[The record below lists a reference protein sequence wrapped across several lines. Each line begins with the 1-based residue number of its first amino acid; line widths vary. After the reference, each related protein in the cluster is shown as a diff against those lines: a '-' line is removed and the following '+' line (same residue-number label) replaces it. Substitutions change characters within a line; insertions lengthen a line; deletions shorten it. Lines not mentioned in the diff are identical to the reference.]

1 MFKVDESRGIPIYQQ
16 IVEGFKYDVLAG
28 TYGPDAR
35 LPSIR
40 DLAIELKVNPNTIA
54 KAFQDLEGQGIIY
67 QKRGLGAFVSPQ
79 SREDRMKQAK
89 RELTQHLQHI
99 IELARQFGIS
109 SDELKTLLDSQLRHP
124 PKAVRKEEN
133 A

>member
-16 IVEGFKYDVLAG
+16 IVEGFKRDILAG
-28 TYGPDAR
+28 TWPPDAK

-40 DLAIELKVNPNTIA
+40 DLALELKVNPNTIA
-54 KAFQDLEGQGIIY
+54 RAFQDLEGQGVIY
-67 QKRGLGAFVSPQ
+67 FKRGLGAFVSPQ

-89 RELTQHLQHI
+89 QELAEHLRQLVT
-99 IELARQFGIS
+99 LARQFGITP
-109 SDELKTLLDSQLRHP
+109 DELKSMLESQLRTVNRTS
-124 PKAVRKEEN
+124 AKEGD

>member
-16 IVEGFKYDVLAG
+16 IVEGFKHDILAG
-28 TYGPDAR
+28 TYAPDTR

-40 DLAIELKVNPNTIA
+40 DLAMELKVNPNTIA
-54 KAFQDLEGQGIIY
+54 KAFQDLEGLGIIY
-67 QKRGLGAFVSPQ
+67 FKRGMGAFVSPQ

-89 RELTQHLQHI
+89 QELTQHLQQI
-99 IELARQFGIS
+99 IQLARQFGIS
-109 SDELKTLLDSQLRHP
+109 AEELKTLLDSQLRHT
-124 PKAVRKEEN
+124 PKAERKEEN